1 MSLSII
7 DLCTLEC
14 CGNGGWHVPREK
26 ATWSLSMAHVTDV
39 SHLNLNQT
47 FQIAHLFTTLWDEL
61 GRMRGNIATAASGT
75 IMLEPVPRVLS
86 SLKGNDQALIE
97 QSRALSQHKR
107 SKNALRTRL
116 FISYKKGII
125 ILQSVRILGPSS
137 KIAPVGADS
146 LIKQG
151 RVRSCKCCQFKGR
164 MTRQQVIESSLSACC
179 AKPGLETR
187 ARGAS
192 GSGPASAAS
201 SESGHEG

>member
-26 ATWSLSMAHVTDV
+26 ATWSLSTAHVTDV

-61 GRMRGNIATAASGT
+61 GRVRGNIATTASAT
-75 IMLEPVPRVLS
+75 ITLKPAPRVLS
-86 SLKGNDQALIE
+86 SLEGNDQALIE
-97 QSRALSQHKR
+97 QSLSQHKR

-116 FISYKKGII
+116 SISYKKGII
-125 ILQSVRILGPSS
+125 ILQSVRILGPRS
-137 KIAPVGADS
+137 KIAPVGANP

-151 RVRSCKCCQFKGR
+151 RVRSCKK
-164 MTRQQVIESSLSACC
+164 VADSKDE
-179 AKPGLETR
+179 
-187 ARGAS
+187 
-192 GSGPASAAS
+192 
-201 SESGHEG
+201 